1 MRRAAAP
8 PQPDVRLRQIVEADL
23 DIVSA
28 LRNESRE
35 WFFDNRVVSREG
47 LRHWLRTIANRPIDF
62 FVLDEGGRAIGTI
75 SVTTSADGQ
84 EIGHLLL
91 DPAWRGRGLMHAA
104 VAQLTTEPGRYFA
117 RVKPGNTASERVF
130 LHSGFIAHPEPGE
143 TVFEKI
149 V

>member
-1 MRRAAAP
+1 
-8 PQPDVRLRQIVEADL
+8 VRLREIAEADL
-23 DIVSA
+23 DIVRA

-35 WFFDNRVVSREG
+35 WFFDNRVISREG
-47 LRHWLRTIANRPIDF
+47 LRHWFKTIANRPIDF

-75 SVTTSADGQ
+75 SVATSADGK
-84 EIGHLLL
+84 EIGNLLL

-130 LHSGFIAHPEPGE
+130 LRCGFTAHPEPAE
-143 TVFEKI
+143 TVFEKF